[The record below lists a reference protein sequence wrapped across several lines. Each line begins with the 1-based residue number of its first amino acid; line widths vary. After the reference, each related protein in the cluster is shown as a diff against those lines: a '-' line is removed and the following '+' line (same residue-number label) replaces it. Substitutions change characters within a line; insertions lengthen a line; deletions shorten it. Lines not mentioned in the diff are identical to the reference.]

1 MLATLA
7 ALCVIHAHSPSGALL
22 TFPAP
27 CVGGVA
33 SAPATF
39 APGRSV
45 AGLARVVSTPEARD
59 ALSRVAYAEA
69 GNQGDSGLAGVVY
82 TILNRLLDGRW
93 GATIEAVVDA
103 PHQFEPVMK
112 AGGSWRGLRPVSVAQ
127 RAHIDAILNLA
138 LDGALPDLTSGARYF
153 QNRTIVAQR
162 AAARIVSPSLVGFG
176 GATAT
181 ARIGAHTFYADAG
194 RGKGKP
200 SHATV
205 GRATAG
211 TTGRVG
217 RDTLRVAGG
226 AIFVGENKGD
236 PVATGLFVAPQ

>member
-1 MLATLA
+1 MLATLT
-7 ALCVIHAHSPSGALL
+7 ALCVIHAHSPRGALL

-27 CVGGVA
+27 CAGGVA
-33 SAPATF
+33 AAPATF
-39 APGRSV
+39 SSGRSV

-112 AGGSWRGLRPVSVAQ
+112 AGGSWQDLRPVSVAQ

-162 AAARIVSPSLVGFG
+162 AVAGILSPSLVGFG

-181 ARIGAHTFYADAG
+181 ARIGAHTFYGDAG

-200 SHATV
+200 SHP
-205 GRATAG
+205 TAG
-211 TTGRVG
+211 HAFVPTTGRVG

-226 AIFVGENKGD
+226 AIFVGENRGD
-236 PVATGLFVAPQ
+236 PAATATVVAAQ

>member
-27 CVGGVA
+27 CAGGVA
-33 SAPATF
+33 AAPATF

-45 AGLARVVSTPEARD
+45 AGLARIVSTPEARD

-103 PHQFEPVMK
+103 PHQFEPVMR

-162 AAARIVSPSLVGFG
+162 AAAGIVSPSLVGFG

-181 ARIGAHTFYADAG
+181 ARIGAHTFYAHAG
-194 RGKGKP
+194 RGGGKR
-200 SHATV
+200 SHT
-205 GRATAG
+205 TAG
-211 TTGRVG
+211 HASARTAPRVG
-217 RDTLRVAGG
+217 RDALRVAGG
-226 AIFVGENKGD
+226 AIFVGENRGD
-236 PVATGLFVAPQ
+236 PAAASPIMAPQ